1 MLLKLIPFQNF
12 GHKQKINTNMDK
24 EKLKK
29 LLIEN
34 ANKNKTMPSPI
45 QMAKNLA
52 KTAVD
57 TVKSV
62 AAGNPINATSDVIN
76 NRKNICNSCQFF
88 NKAQDRCT
96 KCGCNMAIKTY
107 LKAATCPIGKW

>member
-1 MLLKLIPFQNF
+1 
-12 GHKQKINTNMDK
+12 MDK

-29 LLIEN
+29 ILIEN
-34 ANKNKTMPSPI
+34 ANKNKSMPSPV

-52 KTAVD
+52 QTAIA

-62 AAGNPINATSDVIN
+62 AAGNPLNAPDDVISK
-76 NRKNICNSCQFF
+76 RKNTCNSCPSF

-107 LKAATCPIGKW
+107 LKAASCPLGKW